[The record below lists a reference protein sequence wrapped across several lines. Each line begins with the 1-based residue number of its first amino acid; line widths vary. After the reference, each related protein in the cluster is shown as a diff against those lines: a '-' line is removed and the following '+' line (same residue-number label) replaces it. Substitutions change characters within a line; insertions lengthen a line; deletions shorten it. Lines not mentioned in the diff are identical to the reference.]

1 MVAHILDRFTATVG
15 RISLGC
21 FTSSQS
27 VYKNM
32 IILSSL
38 CQFACL
44 SVGQLKPHSFQS
56 PQKTSKTTGV
66 QSLSFKSEEIWNPDM
81 RIFEQIEATS
91 EPVEATV
98 SPSGWVCKR
107 DLFVSFFLRKRNLK
121 VWRDCLRVV
130 CVCVYVCV
138 HECAYVCVCVC
149 VCICVCVCVGA
160 CVWERYT

>member
-1 MVAHILDRFTATVG
+1 LDRFTATVG
-15 RISLGC
+15 RRSLGC
-21 FTSSQS
+21 VTSSQS

-38 CQFACL
+38 CPFACL
-44 SVGQLKPHSFQS
+44 SIGQLKPHSFQS
-56 PQKTSKTTGV
+56 PKKTSKTTGV

-107 DLFVSFFLRKRNLK
+107 DLFVSFYSALLPPRLRLAR
-121 VWRDCLRVV
+121 
-130 CVCVYVCV
+130 
-138 HECAYVCVCVC
+138 
-149 VCICVCVCVGA
+149 GA
-160 CVWERYT
+160 CGHIIGSTGRNAQSLAVQTHVKLSRH